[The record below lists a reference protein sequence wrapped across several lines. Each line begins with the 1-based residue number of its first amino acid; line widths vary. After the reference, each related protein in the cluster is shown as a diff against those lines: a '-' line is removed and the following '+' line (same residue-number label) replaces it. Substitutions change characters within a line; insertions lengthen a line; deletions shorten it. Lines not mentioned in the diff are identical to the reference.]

1 MEESPK
7 YKFEKL
13 TPISD
18 GDISVYEEAID
29 TVFTESDIR
38 NVAIS
43 GSYGAGK
50 SSLIAAYKNKHPEKK
65 FIHISLAHFQNNP
78 NTNITTDETDP
89 VNFDDTVN
97 ETASIKESVLEG
109 KILNQLIHQIPAEK
123 IPQTNFRVK
132 KSISMGSVVGYT
144 IAIVILLL
152 TTLHNLLFFTW
163 KDFVESLPVSW
174 IRSILSISNSQYA
187 SLISG
192 VISLGIICFLLFV
205 IVNTQKN
212 KNIFK
217 KLNFQGNEIE
227 IFEES
232 EESYFDKY
240 LNEVLY
246 LFENIDADV
255 IVFEDMD
262 RFDASRIFERLREI
276 NTLANIQRTK
286 ENKTILRFFYL
297 LRDDIFISKDRT
309 KFFDLIIPVVPVVDS
324 SNSYNQFITHLRKNN
339 LLDKFDESFLQ
350 GISLYVDDMRLLKNI
365 CNEFLI
371 YYSRLNTTEL
381 NYNKM
386 FALITYKNLFPR
398 DFSDLQLNR
407 GFVYSLFENKG
418 NFVNEITD
426 DLKKKIDIIQ
436 KRIENANN
444 EIALSE
450 RELKLIFK
458 PRENYYGGYSTDV
471 QKEYDKRLQAIQD
484 RKNDN
489 ITLLESEKHT
499 LEEKIQKISNYP
511 LAALITRDNI
521 DDIFRLVT
529 ENEIGMKKNYHEI
542 KSSEYFDLVKYLIR
556 NGFIDETY
564 ADYMTYFYENSLS
577 RIDKVFLRSI
587 TDKKAKAYDYQLTSP
602 QMVFKRLK
610 PTDFDQEETL
620 NFQLYEYLL
629 NDHPK
634 SEHLYRLIAQIR
646 DTEKYRFIAQF
657 FEYTQSMSAFISITT
672 EQWPEIFTDMQS
684 PDGFTSS
691 QLKRFTVYIL
701 YHALD
706 DALQKM
712 NTEGELTEYIENSI
726 DYLAI
731 TSPDIDLLIE
741 SLKMLSVRFPEIDYD
756 ASDKDLYM
764 AVYENDLYVLNYKN
778 MAVIFD
784 KIFGIDS
791 PADIRWKNYTILA
804 QHKDSPLYKR
814 VKNNINEYMAIILS
828 ECEGCI
834 TDDENN
840 VIFIL
845 NHTGIDISHRKTYIQ
860 YLNTDIHDLSS
871 ITEYSLWESLIASD
885 KLVYSEKNVM
895 DYFLNHKKQLSPELI
910 SFINRAKTALDFSS
924 GNTSYPEEHRE
935 ALFDEIISCN
945 GINNQPYEE
954 MITTLGFTYNSFD
967 LKDIDDVKV
976 KILINNDVIPMES
989 ETLKHMRKEY
999 PHTLDQYIRHNI
1011 DSYVKVMT
1019 DDLYMHSEL
1028 IEILS
1033 WNISDE
1039 TKLKLLQFSSEPISI
1054 VGKGYSHDVILY
1066 ILKNNLQ
1073 KKDMDNLYIT
1083 YDQQDDDIK
1092 EIILKYAE
1100 RNILF
1105 IIDSPNSVNATLIKD
1120 LMKSDTVQVEE
1131 KIELFVNLIPFLA
1144 NDIICD
1150 YLSLLELNEFIDI
1163 FNSQTRPKYEIT
1175 ERNTKILEA
1184 FKNNN
1189 IIYDYPEDDS
1199 RQGFYKIQ
1207 RREPKKDKSKLPH

>member
-1 MEESPK
+1 MSHSPD
-7 YKFEKL
+7 YIFEKL

-18 GDISVYEEAID
+18 GDITVYETAID
-29 TVFTESDIR
+29 KVFTEPDIR

-50 SSLIAAYKNKHPEKK
+50 SSLVAAYKKKHSDKK
-65 FIHISLAHFQNNP
+65 FIHISLAHFQNTP
-78 NTNITTDETDP
+78 DTNKETDKTEP
-89 VNFDDTVN
+89 KKQSDTD
-97 ETASIKESVLEG
+97 TDTDSASIKESVLEG
-109 KILNQLIHQIPAEK
+109 KILNQLIHQIPAKK

-132 KSISMGSVVGYT
+132 RTTSIGSVIGYT
-144 IAIVILLL
+144 VAITVLFL

-174 IRSILSISNSQYA
+174 IRSILSISNYQYA

-192 VISLGIICFLLFV
+192 VISLGIFCFLLFV

-286 ENKTILRFFYL
+286 EKKTILRFFYL

-324 SNSYNQFITHLRKNN
+324 SNSYNQFITHLKKNN

-371 YYSRLNTTEL
+371 YYYRLNTTEL

-398 DFSDLQLNR
+398 DFNDLQLNK
-407 GFVYSLFENKG
+407 GFVFSLFANKEK
-418 NFVNEITD
+418 FCT
-426 DLKKKIDIIQ
+426 DIIIDLNNNINTISE
-436 KRIENANN
+436 RIEMINN
-444 EIALSE
+444 EIAMSE
-450 RELKLIFK
+450 EELKIIFDSRRDYWGK
-458 PRENYYGGYSTDV
+458 LSSDN
-471 QKEYDKRLQAIQD
+471 QKKYDRRLQIVQD
-484 RKNDN
+484 RGNGS
-489 ITLLESEKHT
+489 IRALENEKHA
-499 LEEKIQKISNYP
+499 LEDKLQKTSNYP
-511 LAALITRDNI
+511 LATLITRDNI
-521 DDIFRLVT
+521 EKIFHLVT
-529 ENEIGMKKNYHEI
+529 KNEIGIENNYHEI
-542 KSSEYFDLVKYLIR
+542 KGSEYFDLVKYLIR

-602 QMVFKRLK
+602 QMIFNRLRL
-610 PTDFDQEETL
+610 TDFDQEETL
-620 NFQLYEYLL
+620 NFQLCEYLL
-629 NDHPK
+629 NNAPK
-634 SEHLYRLIAQIR
+634 SEQLSRLIAQIR
-646 DTEKYRFIAQF
+646 DTQKYRFIAQF
-657 FEYTQSMSAFISITT
+657 FEYTQSMSAFISIIT
-672 EQWPEIFTDMQS
+672 EQWPEIFMDMQA

-691 QLKRFTVYIL
+691 QLKCFTVYIL
-701 YHALD
+701 YYAND
-706 DALQKM
+706 DVILEM
-712 NTEGELTEYIENSI
+712 NSDRELTQYIEDST
-726 DYLAI
+726 DYLSI
-731 TSPDIDLLIE
+731 PSPKIE
-741 SLKMLSVRFPEIDYD
+741 PIIGSLKMLSVRFPEIDYD
-756 ASDKDLYM
+756 ISDKDLYM

-778 MAVIFD
+778 MSVIFE
-784 KIFGIDS
+784 KVFGINDL
-791 PADIRWKNYTILA
+791 ADIRHKNYTILA
-804 QHKDSPLYKR
+804 QHKDSPLCKR
-814 VKNNINEYMAIILS
+814 VENNINEYMTIILA
-828 ECEGCI
+828 ECEGCL

-840 VIFIL
+840 AIIIL
-845 NHTGIDISHRKTYIQ
+845 NHTSIDISHRKTYIQ

-885 KLVYSEKNVM
+885 RLMYSEKNIM

-924 GNTSYPEEHRE
+924 GNTNYPEEYKK
-935 ALFDEIISCN
+935 ALFDKVISCN

-954 MITTLGFTYNSFD
+954 IITTLGFPYESFD
-967 LKDIDDVKV
+967 LKDINDAKV
-976 KILINNDVIPMES
+976 TILINNSIIPMES
-989 ETLKHMRKEY
+989 ATLKHMRKEY
-999 PHTLDQYIRHNI
+999 SSTIYQYIRHNI
-1011 DSYVKVMT
+1011 DSYIEIMT
-1019 DDLYMHSEL
+1019 SDLYSHSEL
-1028 IEILS
+1028 LTVLS

-1039 TKLKLLQFSSEPISI
+1039 TKLNLLKFSSEPISVI
-1054 VGKGYSHDVILY
+1054 DKEYSHSVKLY
-1066 ILKNNLQ
+1066 ILKNNLY
-1073 KKDMDNLYIT
+1073 KDDMEKLYLM
-1083 YDQQDDDIK
+1083 YHQQNDDIQT
-1092 EIILKYAE
+1092 IILDYALD
-1100 RNILF
+1100 NINTIIASPVSMSEGLKNDILKSGKLLIGSKIDF
-1105 IIDSPNSVNATLIKD
+1105 IISIMPGATAEMLCNYLSCVELDNFINIFTPQTRPKFEIND
-1120 LMKSDTVQVEE
+1120 LNKKLLDAFKQ
-1131 KIELFVNLIPFLA
+1131 NGW
-1144 NDIICD
+1144 ICD
-1150 YLSLLELNEFIDI
+1150 YLED
-1163 FNSQTRPKYEIT
+1163 K
-1175 ERNTKILEA
+1175 TKSG
-1184 FKNNN
+1184 
-1189 IIYDYPEDDS
+1189 Y
-1199 RQGFYKIQ
+1199 YKIQ
-1207 RREPKKDKSKLPH
+1207 RKELKKSKTDI